1 MEQNIRI
8 KEEKSAMKVSGFVV
22 LYDYIS
28 KSKKNQYPIWLLE
41 IERNTKNFDFRTKKN
56 SSMGRY
62 IICKEFSGITVS

>member
-28 KSKKNQYPIWLLE
+28 KSKKTTSYMAHLKQKE
-41 IERNTKNFDFRTKKN
+41 IPKNFDFRTKK
-56 SSMGRY
+56 
-62 IICKEFSGITVS
+62 TVLWEDILFARSFQGSQ

>member
-28 KSKKNQYPIWLLE
+28 KSKKTNILYGSLE
-41 IERNTKNFDFRTKKN
+41 IERNTKNFDFRTKK
-56 SSMGRY
+56 
-62 IICKEFSGITVS
+62 KTVLWEDILFARSFQGSQ

>member
-28 KSKKNQYPIWLLE
+28 KSKKNNILQGSLE
-41 IERNTKNFDFRTKKN
+41 IDRNTKNFDFRTKKN

-62 IICKEFSGITVS
+62 IICKEFPGITVS